1 MTLTLLKLFCKKQ
14 RPRINSNR
22 NYKNINNSV
31 FRGHVKII
39 LEKPNKS
46 EFSLK
51 GFQDC
56 FLLVLNHFLPSKTK
70 YARANKPS
78 FINFI

>member
-1 MTLTLLKLFCKKQ
+1 MTLILLKLSCKKQ

-31 FRGHVKII
+31 FREHVKII
-39 LEKPNKS
+39 LEKPNLS

-51 GFQDC
+51 DFKDS
-56 FLLVLNHFLPSKTK
+56 FLLVLNHFIPIKKK
-70 YARANKPS
+70 YARANKSS
-78 FINFI
+78 FMNFI